1 MAFSARSTQWST
13 SSRVQPS
20 APSVSGLTSRKMSF
34 QKIQAPS
41 VYGGAGGYGTRIST
55 STSSGQG
62 LGGSLQLSITG
73 SDVLLTGNEKSTMQ
87 NLNDRLAAYLER
99 VRSLEKSNSL
109 IEKQIRE
116 WYEKNTISVGQDY
129 SSYFKTIE
137 ELRNQISAAQMENS
151 RLVLQID
158 NAKLAADDFRLKF
171 ENEHL
176 LRQSV
181 ESDITGLLHVR
192 DDLTLTQADLESQI
206 ENITEELVFLRKN
219 HEEERDRLRK
229 EASGS
234 VNVAV
239 DAAPGI
245 DLAAI
250 MENMRKQYEEMA
262 EKNRQEA
269 KEHFEKQT
277 AELNQEVAL
286 SVERLEV
293 QRKEVTE
300 RRQIC
305 QNVELELQSLLNMKQ
320 TLEAS
325 LAETEARYSH
335 QLDQIQGAIS
345 SLEAQLRQ
353 VRVDMEAQNNE
364 YSILLDVKTRLEM
377 EIATYRR
384 LLEGEETGYLEEMS
398 TVEVT
403 EKESSKFK
411 KIKTIVEEV
420 VDGKIVSS
428 EVREVEE
435 KIWIKKCQNLKSV
448 VVVVF
453 VGGALIKIYPGTS
466 STMALS
472 VRTSGG
478 SRQFSSRSGIGGG
491 SLRMSSSGGGGGF
504 GGSGLGF
511 GGGSGGGFGAASLLG
526 SSSGFG
532 GGFGGSSGAGLGSS
546 LSSGFGGSYGG
557 GLGGGYGSGLGSGFG
572 GGLGSG
578 LGSSSGAAFGSGF
591 GGGLGTGFGGGF
603 GPAGAGDGGIL
614 SGSKKETMQNLNDR
628 LAAYLDKVRSLED
641 ANTELERKIR
651 EWYEKNGPG
660 TGTPGSG
667 NDYSKFYPLIEDL
680 RNKII
685 NATID
690 NARIILQVDNARL
703 AADDFRLKY
712 ENEVALRQSVEADIN
727 GLRRVLDELTMTR
740 ADLEMQIESLNEEL
754 AYLKKNHEEEL
765 QGIQSSEFGQVSVE
779 MDAAPGTDL
788 TKLLNDMRGQ
798 YEVIAEQNRKEA
810 EAWFN
815 EKSGEL
821 KREISTHTEQ
831 LQSGKSEITDLKRT
845 LQSLEIELQSQLAMK
860 KSLEDTLAETEGGYC
875 AQLSQIQ
882 MQIGNLE
889 SQLFQVRADME
900 RQNAEYQQLL
910 DIKTRLE
917 MEIETYRRLLDG
929 EFVGAGQAVTLE
941 SSSLTGSKSQTQ
953 SLDSSQDPTK
963 TRKIK
968 TIVEEVVDGK
978 VVASHVKE
986 VEEKI

>member
-1 MAFSARSTQWST
+1 
-13 SSRVQPS
+13 
-20 APSVSGLTSRKMSF
+20 
-34 QKIQAPS
+34 
-41 VYGGAGGYGTRIST
+41 
-55 STSSGQG
+55 
-62 LGGSLQLSITG
+62 
-73 SDVLLTGNEKSTMQ
+73 
-87 NLNDRLAAYLER
+87 
-99 VRSLEKSNSL
+99 
-109 IEKQIRE
+109 
-116 WYEKNTISVGQDY
+116 
-129 SSYFKTIE
+129 
-137 ELRNQISAAQMENS
+137 
-151 RLVLQID
+151 
-158 NAKLAADDFRLKF
+158 
-171 ENEHL
+171 
-176 LRQSV
+176 
-181 ESDITGLLHVR
+181 
-192 DDLTLTQADLESQI
+192 
-206 ENITEELVFLRKN
+206 
-219 HEEERDRLRK
+219 
-229 EASGS
+229 
-234 VNVAV
+234 
-239 DAAPGI
+239 
-245 DLAAI
+245 
-250 MENMRKQYEEMA
+250 
-262 EKNRQEA
+262 
-269 KEHFEKQT
+269 
-277 AELNQEVAL
+277 
-286 SVERLEV
+286 
-293 QRKEVTE
+293 
-300 RRQIC
+300 
-305 QNVELELQSLLNMKQ
+305 
-320 TLEAS
+320 
-325 LAETEARYSH
+325 
-335 QLDQIQGAIS
+335 
-345 SLEAQLRQ
+345 
-353 VRVDMEAQNNE
+353 
-364 YSILLDVKTRLEM
+364 
-377 EIATYRR
+377 
-384 LLEGEETGYLEEMS
+384 
-398 TVEVT
+398 
-403 EKESSKFK
+403 
-411 KIKTIVEEV
+411 
-420 VDGKIVSS
+420 
-428 EVREVEE
+428 
-435 KIWIKKCQNLKSV
+435 
-448 VVVVF
+448 
-453 VGGALIKIYPGTS
+453 
-466 STMALS
+466 MALS

-478 SRQFSSRSGIGGG
+478 PRQFSSRSGFGGG
-491 SLRMSSSGGGGGF
+491 SLRMSSSSGGGGF

-532 GGFGGSSGAGLGSS
+532 GGFGGSSGAGFGGN
-546 LSSGFGGSYGG
+546 LSSGFGGSFGG

-578 LGSSSGAAFGSGF
+578 FGSSSGAAFGSGF

-603 GPAGAGDGGIL
+603 SPAGAGDGGIL

-660 TGTPGSG
+660 TSTPGSG

-703 AADDFRLKY
+703 AADDFRVKY

-765 QGIQSSEFGQVSVE
+765 QGIQSSELGQVSVE

-798 YEVIAEQNRKEA
+798 YEVIADQNRKEA

-929 EFVGAGQAVTLE
+929 EFVSAGQAATFE

>member
-1 MAFSARSTQWST
+1 
-13 SSRVQPS
+13 
-20 APSVSGLTSRKMSF
+20 
-34 QKIQAPS
+34 
-41 VYGGAGGYGTRIST
+41 
-55 STSSGQG
+55 
-62 LGGSLQLSITG
+62 
-73 SDVLLTGNEKSTMQ
+73 
-87 NLNDRLAAYLER
+87 
-99 VRSLEKSNSL
+99 
-109 IEKQIRE
+109 
-116 WYEKNTISVGQDY
+116 
-129 SSYFKTIE
+129 
-137 ELRNQISAAQMENS
+137 
-151 RLVLQID
+151 
-158 NAKLAADDFRLKF
+158 
-171 ENEHL
+171 
-176 LRQSV
+176 
-181 ESDITGLLHVR
+181 
-192 DDLTLTQADLESQI
+192 
-206 ENITEELVFLRKN
+206 
-219 HEEERDRLRK
+219 
-229 EASGS
+229 
-234 VNVAV
+234 
-239 DAAPGI
+239 
-245 DLAAI
+245 
-250 MENMRKQYEEMA
+250 
-262 EKNRQEA
+262 
-269 KEHFEKQT
+269 
-277 AELNQEVAL
+277 
-286 SVERLEV
+286 
-293 QRKEVTE
+293 
-300 RRQIC
+300 
-305 QNVELELQSLLNMKQ
+305 
-320 TLEAS
+320 
-325 LAETEARYSH
+325 
-335 QLDQIQGAIS
+335 
-345 SLEAQLRQ
+345 
-353 VRVDMEAQNNE
+353 
-364 YSILLDVKTRLEM
+364 
-377 EIATYRR
+377 
-384 LLEGEETGYLEEMS
+384 
-398 TVEVT
+398 
-403 EKESSKFK
+403 
-411 KIKTIVEEV
+411 
-420 VDGKIVSS
+420 
-428 EVREVEE
+428 
-435 KIWIKKCQNLKSV
+435 
-448 VVVVF
+448 
-453 VGGALIKIYPGTS
+453 
-466 STMALS
+466 MALS

-478 SRQFSSRSGIGGG
+478 SRQFSSRSGIPGG
-491 SLRMSSSGGGGGF
+491 SLRISSSSGGGGF

-526 SSSGFG
+526 SGSGFGGGFGSSLSSGFG
-532 GGFGGSSGAGLGSS
+532 GGFGGGLGASYASGLGSA
-546 LSSGFGGSYGG
+546 
-557 GLGGGYGSGLGSGFG
+557 LGGGLGSGFG
-572 GGLGSG
+572 
-578 LGSSSGAAFGSGF
+578 SSSGAVFGSGF
-591 GGGLGTGFGGGF
+591 GGGTGSGFGGGY
-603 GPAGAGDGGIL
+603 GPAGAGDGGLL

-651 EWYEKNGPG
+651 EWYEKSGPG

-727 GLRRVLDELTMTR
+727 GLRRVLDELTLTR
-740 ADLEMQIESLNEEL
+740 ADLELQIESLNEEL

-765 QGIQSSEFGQVSVE
+765 QGIQSSEMGQVSVE

-875 AQLSQIQ
+875 AQLSQMQ
-882 MQIGNLE
+882 LQIGNLE
-889 SQLFQVRADME
+889 SQLLQVRADME

-910 DIKTRLE
+910 DIKSRLE

-929 EFVGAGQAVTLE
+929 EGAGQAVTFE

>member
-1 MAFSARSTQWST
+1 
-13 SSRVQPS
+13 
-20 APSVSGLTSRKMSF
+20 
-34 QKIQAPS
+34 
-41 VYGGAGGYGTRIST
+41 
-55 STSSGQG
+55 
-62 LGGSLQLSITG
+62 
-73 SDVLLTGNEKSTMQ
+73 
-87 NLNDRLAAYLER
+87 
-99 VRSLEKSNSL
+99 
-109 IEKQIRE
+109 
-116 WYEKNTISVGQDY
+116 
-129 SSYFKTIE
+129 
-137 ELRNQISAAQMENS
+137 
-151 RLVLQID
+151 
-158 NAKLAADDFRLKF
+158 
-171 ENEHL
+171 
-176 LRQSV
+176 
-181 ESDITGLLHVR
+181 
-192 DDLTLTQADLESQI
+192 
-206 ENITEELVFLRKN
+206 
-219 HEEERDRLRK
+219 
-229 EASGS
+229 
-234 VNVAV
+234 
-239 DAAPGI
+239 
-245 DLAAI
+245 
-250 MENMRKQYEEMA
+250 
-262 EKNRQEA
+262 
-269 KEHFEKQT
+269 
-277 AELNQEVAL
+277 
-286 SVERLEV
+286 
-293 QRKEVTE
+293 
-300 RRQIC
+300 
-305 QNVELELQSLLNMKQ
+305 
-320 TLEAS
+320 
-325 LAETEARYSH
+325 
-335 QLDQIQGAIS
+335 
-345 SLEAQLRQ
+345 
-353 VRVDMEAQNNE
+353 
-364 YSILLDVKTRLEM
+364 
-377 EIATYRR
+377 
-384 LLEGEETGYLEEMS
+384 
-398 TVEVT
+398 
-403 EKESSKFK
+403 
-411 KIKTIVEEV
+411 
-420 VDGKIVSS
+420 
-428 EVREVEE
+428 
-435 KIWIKKCQNLKSV
+435 
-448 VVVVF
+448 
-453 VGGALIKIYPGTS
+453 
-466 STMALS
+466 MALS

-478 SRQFSSRSGIGGG
+478 SRPFSSRSGFGGA
-491 SLRMSSSGGGGGF
+491 SLRMSSSSGGGGY

-511 GGGSGGGFGAASLLG
+511 GGGSAGGFGAASLLG

-532 GGFGGSSGAGLGSS
+532 GGFGSSSVAGFGSN
-546 LSSGFGGSYGG
+546 LSSGFGGSFGG
-557 GLGGGYGSGLGSGFG
+557 GLGGSYGSGLGSGFG

-578 LGSSSGAAFGSGF
+578 FGSSSGAAFGSGF
-591 GGGLGTGFGGGF
+591 GGGLGAGFGGGF
-603 GPAGAGDGGIL
+603 GPAGAGDGGLL

-628 LAAYLDKVRSLED
+628 LAAYLDKVRSLEE
-641 ANTELERKIR
+641 ANTELESKIR

-660 TGTPGSG
+660 TATPGSG

-765 QGIQSSEFGQVSVE
+765 QGIQSSELGQVSVE

-821 KREISTHTEQ
+821 KREISTNTEQ

-929 EFVGAGQAVTLE
+929 EFVAGQPVIFE

-986 VEEKI
+986 

>member
-1 MAFSARSTQWST
+1 
-13 SSRVQPS
+13 
-20 APSVSGLTSRKMSF
+20 
-34 QKIQAPS
+34 
-41 VYGGAGGYGTRIST
+41 
-55 STSSGQG
+55 
-62 LGGSLQLSITG
+62 
-73 SDVLLTGNEKSTMQ
+73 
-87 NLNDRLAAYLER
+87 
-99 VRSLEKSNSL
+99 
-109 IEKQIRE
+109 
-116 WYEKNTISVGQDY
+116 
-129 SSYFKTIE
+129 
-137 ELRNQISAAQMENS
+137 
-151 RLVLQID
+151 
-158 NAKLAADDFRLKF
+158 
-171 ENEHL
+171 
-176 LRQSV
+176 
-181 ESDITGLLHVR
+181 
-192 DDLTLTQADLESQI
+192 
-206 ENITEELVFLRKN
+206 
-219 HEEERDRLRK
+219 
-229 EASGS
+229 
-234 VNVAV
+234 
-239 DAAPGI
+239 
-245 DLAAI
+245 
-250 MENMRKQYEEMA
+250 
-262 EKNRQEA
+262 
-269 KEHFEKQT
+269 
-277 AELNQEVAL
+277 
-286 SVERLEV
+286 
-293 QRKEVTE
+293 
-300 RRQIC
+300 
-305 QNVELELQSLLNMKQ
+305 
-320 TLEAS
+320 
-325 LAETEARYSH
+325 
-335 QLDQIQGAIS
+335 
-345 SLEAQLRQ
+345 
-353 VRVDMEAQNNE
+353 
-364 YSILLDVKTRLEM
+364 
-377 EIATYRR
+377 
-384 LLEGEETGYLEEMS
+384 
-398 TVEVT
+398 
-403 EKESSKFK
+403 
-411 KIKTIVEEV
+411 
-420 VDGKIVSS
+420 
-428 EVREVEE
+428 
-435 KIWIKKCQNLKSV
+435 
-448 VVVVF
+448 
-453 VGGALIKIYPGTS
+453 
-466 STMALS
+466 MALS

-478 SRQFSSRSGIGGG
+478 SRQVSSRSGLGGG
-491 SLRMSSSGGGGGF
+491 SLRMSSSSGGAGF

-511 GGGSGGGFGAASLLG
+511 GGGSGGGFGAASVLG
-526 SSSGFG
+526 SGSGFG
-532 GGFGGSSGAGLGSS
+532 GGFGSSSGGGFGSS
-546 LSSGFGGSYGG
+546 LSSGFGGGFGSGVGG
-557 GLGGGYGSGLGSGFG
+557 SYGSGLGSAFG

-578 LGSSSGAAFGSGF
+578 FGSSSGAGFGGGFGSGAGSGF
-591 GGGLGTGFGGGF
+591 GGGFGA
-603 GPAGAGDGGIL
+603 AGAGDGGLI

-660 TGTPGSG
+660 VGIPGSG
-667 NDYSKFYPLIEDL
+667 NDYSKYYPIIEDL

-727 GLRRVLDELTMTR
+727 GLRRVLDELTLTR

-765 QGIQSSEFGQVSVE
+765 QGIQSSAFGQVSVE
-779 MDAAPGTDL
+779 MDAAPGIDL

-821 KREISTHTEQ
+821 KREISTNTEQ

-882 MQIGNLE
+882 LQIGNLE

-929 EFVGAGQAVTLE
+929 DAGPGVTFE

-986 VEEKI
+986 

>member
-1 MAFSARSTQWST
+1 
-13 SSRVQPS
+13 
-20 APSVSGLTSRKMSF
+20 
-34 QKIQAPS
+34 
-41 VYGGAGGYGTRIST
+41 
-55 STSSGQG
+55 
-62 LGGSLQLSITG
+62 
-73 SDVLLTGNEKSTMQ
+73 
-87 NLNDRLAAYLER
+87 
-99 VRSLEKSNSL
+99 
-109 IEKQIRE
+109 
-116 WYEKNTISVGQDY
+116 
-129 SSYFKTIE
+129 
-137 ELRNQISAAQMENS
+137 
-151 RLVLQID
+151 
-158 NAKLAADDFRLKF
+158 
-171 ENEHL
+171 
-176 LRQSV
+176 
-181 ESDITGLLHVR
+181 
-192 DDLTLTQADLESQI
+192 
-206 ENITEELVFLRKN
+206 
-219 HEEERDRLRK
+219 
-229 EASGS
+229 
-234 VNVAV
+234 
-239 DAAPGI
+239 
-245 DLAAI
+245 
-250 MENMRKQYEEMA
+250 
-262 EKNRQEA
+262 
-269 KEHFEKQT
+269 
-277 AELNQEVAL
+277 
-286 SVERLEV
+286 
-293 QRKEVTE
+293 
-300 RRQIC
+300 
-305 QNVELELQSLLNMKQ
+305 
-320 TLEAS
+320 
-325 LAETEARYSH
+325 
-335 QLDQIQGAIS
+335 
-345 SLEAQLRQ
+345 
-353 VRVDMEAQNNE
+353 
-364 YSILLDVKTRLEM
+364 
-377 EIATYRR
+377 
-384 LLEGEETGYLEEMS
+384 
-398 TVEVT
+398 
-403 EKESSKFK
+403 
-411 KIKTIVEEV
+411 
-420 VDGKIVSS
+420 
-428 EVREVEE
+428 
-435 KIWIKKCQNLKSV
+435 
-448 VVVVF
+448 
-453 VGGALIKIYPGTS
+453 
-466 STMALS
+466 MALS

-478 SRQFSSRSGIGGG
+478 SRPFSSRSGFGAG
-491 SLRMSSSGGGGGF
+491 SLRMSSSSGGGGF

-511 GGGSGGGFGAASLLG
+511 GGGSAGGFGAASLLG
-526 SSSGFG
+526 SSSGFSG
-532 GGFGGSSGAGLGSS
+532 GYGGSSGAGFGSS
-546 LSSGFGGSYGG
+546 VSSGFGGSFGG
-557 GLGGGYGSGLGSGFG
+557 GLGGSYGSGLGSGFG

-578 LGSSSGAAFGSGF
+578 FGSSSGAAFGSGF

-651 EWYEKNGPG
+651 EWYEKSGPG

-680 RNKII
+680 RSKII

-929 EFVGAGQAVTLE
+929 EFVGAGQAVTFE

-986 VEEKI
+986 

>member
-1 MAFSARSTQWST
+1 
-13 SSRVQPS
+13 
-20 APSVSGLTSRKMSF
+20 
-34 QKIQAPS
+34 
-41 VYGGAGGYGTRIST
+41 
-55 STSSGQG
+55 
-62 LGGSLQLSITG
+62 
-73 SDVLLTGNEKSTMQ
+73 
-87 NLNDRLAAYLER
+87 
-99 VRSLEKSNSL
+99 
-109 IEKQIRE
+109 
-116 WYEKNTISVGQDY
+116 
-129 SSYFKTIE
+129 
-137 ELRNQISAAQMENS
+137 
-151 RLVLQID
+151 
-158 NAKLAADDFRLKF
+158 
-171 ENEHL
+171 
-176 LRQSV
+176 
-181 ESDITGLLHVR
+181 
-192 DDLTLTQADLESQI
+192 
-206 ENITEELVFLRKN
+206 
-219 HEEERDRLRK
+219 
-229 EASGS
+229 
-234 VNVAV
+234 
-239 DAAPGI
+239 
-245 DLAAI
+245 
-250 MENMRKQYEEMA
+250 
-262 EKNRQEA
+262 
-269 KEHFEKQT
+269 
-277 AELNQEVAL
+277 
-286 SVERLEV
+286 
-293 QRKEVTE
+293 
-300 RRQIC
+300 
-305 QNVELELQSLLNMKQ
+305 
-320 TLEAS
+320 
-325 LAETEARYSH
+325 
-335 QLDQIQGAIS
+335 
-345 SLEAQLRQ
+345 
-353 VRVDMEAQNNE
+353 
-364 YSILLDVKTRLEM
+364 
-377 EIATYRR
+377 
-384 LLEGEETGYLEEMS
+384 
-398 TVEVT
+398 
-403 EKESSKFK
+403 
-411 KIKTIVEEV
+411 
-420 VDGKIVSS
+420 
-428 EVREVEE
+428 
-435 KIWIKKCQNLKSV
+435 
-448 VVVVF
+448 
-453 VGGALIKIYPGTS
+453 
-466 STMALS
+466 
-472 VRTSGG
+472 
-478 SRQFSSRSGIGGG
+478 
-491 SLRMSSSGGGGGF
+491 MSSSSGGGGF

-546 LSSGFGGSYGG
+546 LSSGFGGSFGG
-557 GLGGGYGSGLGSGFG
+557 GLGGSYGSGLGSGFG

-578 LGSSSGAAFGSGF
+578 FGSSSGAAFGSGF

-603 GPAGAGDGGIL
+603 GPAGPGDAGLL

-641 ANTELERKIR
+641 GNTELERKIR

-754 AYLKKNHEEEL
+754 AYLKKNHEEIHEIVKHQITPL
-765 QGIQSSEFGQVSVE
+765 FNVE

-810 EAWFN
+810 EA
-815 EKSGEL
+815 
-821 KREISTHTEQ
+821 EISTHTEQ

-929 EFVGAGQAVTLE
+929 EFV
-941 SSSLTGSKSQTQ
+941 
-953 SLDSSQDPTK
+953 
-963 TRKIK
+963 KIK

>member
-1 MAFSARSTQWST
+1 
-13 SSRVQPS
+13 
-20 APSVSGLTSRKMSF
+20 
-34 QKIQAPS
+34 
-41 VYGGAGGYGTRIST
+41 
-55 STSSGQG
+55 
-62 LGGSLQLSITG
+62 
-73 SDVLLTGNEKSTMQ
+73 
-87 NLNDRLAAYLER
+87 
-99 VRSLEKSNSL
+99 
-109 IEKQIRE
+109 
-116 WYEKNTISVGQDY
+116 
-129 SSYFKTIE
+129 
-137 ELRNQISAAQMENS
+137 
-151 RLVLQID
+151 
-158 NAKLAADDFRLKF
+158 
-171 ENEHL
+171 
-176 LRQSV
+176 
-181 ESDITGLLHVR
+181 
-192 DDLTLTQADLESQI
+192 
-206 ENITEELVFLRKN
+206 
-219 HEEERDRLRK
+219 
-229 EASGS
+229 
-234 VNVAV
+234 
-239 DAAPGI
+239 
-245 DLAAI
+245 
-250 MENMRKQYEEMA
+250 
-262 EKNRQEA
+262 
-269 KEHFEKQT
+269 
-277 AELNQEVAL
+277 
-286 SVERLEV
+286 
-293 QRKEVTE
+293 
-300 RRQIC
+300 
-305 QNVELELQSLLNMKQ
+305 
-320 TLEAS
+320 
-325 LAETEARYSH
+325 
-335 QLDQIQGAIS
+335 
-345 SLEAQLRQ
+345 
-353 VRVDMEAQNNE
+353 
-364 YSILLDVKTRLEM
+364 
-377 EIATYRR
+377 
-384 LLEGEETGYLEEMS
+384 
-398 TVEVT
+398 
-403 EKESSKFK
+403 
-411 KIKTIVEEV
+411 
-420 VDGKIVSS
+420 
-428 EVREVEE
+428 
-435 KIWIKKCQNLKSV
+435 
-448 VVVVF
+448 
-453 VGGALIKIYPGTS
+453 
-466 STMALS
+466 
-472 VRTSGG
+472 
-478 SRQFSSRSGIGGG
+478 
-491 SLRMSSSGGGGGF
+491 
-504 GGSGLGF
+504 
-511 GGGSGGGFGAASLLG
+511 
-526 SSSGFG
+526 
-532 GGFGGSSGAGLGSS
+532 
-546 LSSGFGGSYGG
+546 
-557 GLGGGYGSGLGSGFG
+557 
-572 GGLGSG
+572 
-578 LGSSSGAAFGSGF
+578 
-591 GGGLGTGFGGGF
+591 
-603 GPAGAGDGGIL
+603 
-614 SGSKKETMQNLNDR
+614 MQNLNDR
-628 LAAYLDKVRSLED
+628 LAAYLDKVRSLEE
-641 ANTELERKIR
+641 ANTELESKIR

-660 TGTPGSG
+660 TSTPGSG

-821 KREISTHTEQ
+821 KREISTNTEQ

-929 EFVGAGQAVTLE
+929 EFVGAGQAVTFE

>member
-1 MAFSARSTQWST
+1 
-13 SSRVQPS
+13 
-20 APSVSGLTSRKMSF
+20 
-34 QKIQAPS
+34 
-41 VYGGAGGYGTRIST
+41 
-55 STSSGQG
+55 
-62 LGGSLQLSITG
+62 
-73 SDVLLTGNEKSTMQ
+73 
-87 NLNDRLAAYLER
+87 
-99 VRSLEKSNSL
+99 
-109 IEKQIRE
+109 
-116 WYEKNTISVGQDY
+116 
-129 SSYFKTIE
+129 
-137 ELRNQISAAQMENS
+137 
-151 RLVLQID
+151 
-158 NAKLAADDFRLKF
+158 
-171 ENEHL
+171 
-176 LRQSV
+176 
-181 ESDITGLLHVR
+181 
-192 DDLTLTQADLESQI
+192 
-206 ENITEELVFLRKN
+206 
-219 HEEERDRLRK
+219 
-229 EASGS
+229 
-234 VNVAV
+234 
-239 DAAPGI
+239 
-245 DLAAI
+245 
-250 MENMRKQYEEMA
+250 
-262 EKNRQEA
+262 
-269 KEHFEKQT
+269 
-277 AELNQEVAL
+277 
-286 SVERLEV
+286 
-293 QRKEVTE
+293 
-300 RRQIC
+300 
-305 QNVELELQSLLNMKQ
+305 
-320 TLEAS
+320 
-325 LAETEARYSH
+325 
-335 QLDQIQGAIS
+335 
-345 SLEAQLRQ
+345 
-353 VRVDMEAQNNE
+353 
-364 YSILLDVKTRLEM
+364 
-377 EIATYRR
+377 
-384 LLEGEETGYLEEMS
+384 
-398 TVEVT
+398 
-403 EKESSKFK
+403 
-411 KIKTIVEEV
+411 
-420 VDGKIVSS
+420 
-428 EVREVEE
+428 
-435 KIWIKKCQNLKSV
+435 
-448 VVVVF
+448 
-453 VGGALIKIYPGTS
+453 
-466 STMALS
+466 MALS

-478 SRQFSSRSGIGGG
+478 SRQFSSRSGFPAG
-491 SLRMSSSGGGGGF
+491 SLRMSSSSGGGGF
-504 GGSGLGF
+504 GGGGLGF

-526 SSSGFG
+526 SGSSFGGGFGSSSGAGFGSSLSSGFG
-532 GGFGGSSGAGLGSS
+532 GGFGG
-546 LSSGFGGSYGG
+546 
-557 GLGGGYGSGLGSGFG
+557 GLGGSYGSGLGGAFG

-578 LGSSSGAAFGSGF
+578 FGSSSGAGFASGF
-591 GGGLGTGFGGGF
+591 GGGSGSGFGGGF
-603 GPAGAGDGGIL
+603 GPAAAGDGGLL

-651 EWYEKNGPG
+651 EWYEKSGPG
-660 TGTPGSG
+660 TGAPGCG

-727 GLRRVLDELTMTR
+727 GLRRVLDELTLTR

-765 QGIQSSEFGQVSVE
+765 QGIQSSEMGQVSVE

-798 YEVIAEQNRKEA
+798 YEVIAEQNRREA

-821 KREISTHTEQ
+821 KREISTNTEQ

-882 MQIGNLE
+882 LQIGNLE

-929 EFVGAGQAVTLE
+929 EFVGGGQAVTFE

-986 VEEKI
+986 